1 MNVEEIKR
9 LQTFPNDFKFDSGQT
24 NALHQIGNSVA
35 PLLSF
40 KIANAIKN
48 QLLKLNNKI
57 DLMDENFVI
66 NIDEDKFK
74 KHRITNSITK
84 KFRETKQRSLF

>member
-1 MNVEEIKR
+1 M
-9 LQTFPNDFKFDSGQT
+9 
-24 NALHQIGNSVA
+24 A